1 MKRMDSVLI
10 KIQTLQ
16 ATWTTSMKSR
26 YLYISYSYYYYY
38 YYYWFILIS
47 LLVFHLQF
55 FLLMKNL
62 DLWLTHWIRYQ
73 RFCIYNLEYQYLYWS
88 LTTNLACLDGRYS
101 INLKRP
107 GQPLLHAKQLFNLH
121 NLLHDRKNEDAGT
134 VLNMLF
140 IWCSILFV

>member
-1 MKRMDSVLI
+1 MKVDWETVKRCLCSPIFRHPVD
-10 KIQTLQ
+10 TLDKKV
-16 ATWTTSMKSR
+16 TP
-26 YLYISYSYYYYY
+26 LNN
-38 YYYWFILIS
+38 
-47 LLVFHLQF
+47 HLQLANGYRSVRDVENSLVYVPHTKF
-55 FLLMKNL
+55 FYCVTNIIYEKNGFSPYK
-62 DLWLTHWIRYQ
+62 DSNTSSYVDH
-73 RFCIYNLEYQYLYWS
+73 FNEK
-88 LTTNLACLDGRYS
+88 YS